1 SSWDIPEY
9 VGCNADGNGYVI
21 RVEDENNS
29 DVYADAA
36 FTVQGQLLATNI
48 SDTWAINTSYNIT
61 WNVVHGNIANVNIIG
76 SRDGNWG
83 GEEEFTIIGTTDADN
98 VTGFDVANFGTLGY
112 AGQGSYSWNIAELTP
127 SIISDQVKIKVLD
140 ADTDYSVESLAAATF
155 NIIGKFQV
163 TAPKLGDIVKIDEM
177 FEIKWNKWGTIS
189 LVKIEYSTDS
199 VNGVEGTWP
208 EITASTDNDGS
219 FEWTPTDA
227 VAITDNLFIK
237 VTDITQAGGISDV
250 SDDAVDVKGW
260 FEFTDAVDT
269 PLEDAVWQVGVQHE
283 ITWTKHGNISNVNVE
298 YSPTL
303 NEVDYVEIAGDI
315 SNTGSHLWTPNAVT
329 RTLSSAGYIR
339 VSDAADGESANNA
352 VSANFRLVGVIN
364 LISPT
369 GGEIYDVN
377 TTPNITWKTTGNVDK
392 VRIDYSKDGGT
403 FTSITAE
410 TPGGSGAET
419 SYQWN
424 IGDNPSPNVVVRVAD
439 KNEVTYCNA
448 TSSLVD
454 PIRIKVIFDIT
465 SGTMLPLAGQPVGL
479 ESPQTIKWGTTGSCP
494 QVKLELSVDEDHL
507 VWEPIITPVTGLVVN
522 TADGIIWDPV
532 DDRISNFCIIRVS
545 DSRDLEN
552 YADSGEFYI
561 RGQITLDQPNGG
573 EDLNVG
579 SSYDIKW
586 TTLGTIESVKLEY
599 SVDEGGTYPPTL
611 TDNPI
616 SLSVTALTDPP
627 LIANGQSTFSWSVP
641 DEISAKV
648 RVKVTDNNAGTV
660 TDESDA
666 NFNIRDVLSITE
678 ASFTQGET
686 LLVGTTR
693 AIGMTKVGSLSAVA
707 LEYSSDGVSYD
718 YCKDESNVEATSVDI
733 SGAAPYSFTW
743 KIPDHIDDNVTVRV
757 SSANEANQPALPAES
772 VDFKIKGILNVSAPI
787 QDEILGVD
795 DLYDIT
801 FTKTGS
807 IDEVEI
813 KYSVNGAGYN
823 EYCEDASNAEAT
835 AVDISGVGPSYTFTW
850 KVPNQISGN
859 ITVRVMDTSDSDVY
873 AESDPFKIAARL
885 KITTPNGGSFYEVG
899 HSCPI
904 NWKQHGNMP
913 DGKVD
918 LVYDTNEGLSF
929 YLIPIATAIDSD
941 ALLFDW
947 TTPDAIG
954 DKLRIKI
961 RDNDG
966 ATNTIEDISDTN
978 FEIRGKLELL
988 TPPLAGEDGEVLLIT
1003 ATKNVSWRKWGNI
1016 TSVKLEY
1023 TIDNV
1028 NYHSLNWDGTVEGA
1042 EVVVA
1047 TPGTGPYPE
1056 TYSYDWV
1063 IPDNPST
1070 TVKVKVSNYVNSD
1083 VYSDSGEVPFL
1094 IIRPGF
1100 GWLTPDPEASLNAL
1114 TATDPYVFTWDT
1126 FGTVD
1131 NVKILYSDT
1140 SGATWK
1146 DMFNDGAA
1154 VDPATEG
1161 TVISNQ
1167 GVNKG
1172 TKTLLNIPD
1181 DINSSVYLMILD
1193 AINIAAEKT
1202 LKNCQIRGELTLQ
1215 KPDSSSIW
1223 LAGGTGR
1230 IEWKTK
1236 GTLATIKIEYSK
1248 DGGESFTDP
1257 DGGMIAPMQLAA
1269 NPEGGNTFYLDWLVD
1284 GDAISPIC
1292 AVRIT
1297 DNLNDQVTDQFGN
1310 FPIKASFTVVSPTNT
1325 DTWIIDSTKTISWN
1339 TIGAVDKVDL
1349 YYFREST
1356 GQWVKINNDEEITNN
1371 SVGLTTYPWQVADS
1385 VSDIAK
1391 IKVVDVSDDTALRES
1406 SEFKIR
1412 GSLTLIYPND
1422 AGEEAIVGRT
1432 CSIQWEPHG
1441 SIGNVFVEYFLDP
1454 VWVPVPDPLD
1464 GDNIIANSG
1473 SVAWIVPD
1481 VLINGSSIEN
1491 ALIKV
1496 RSIDWPDTDPGLS
1509 ENAFRIIAGFTLLK
1523 PNGGEPVFAGTPY
1536 TIEWTCTSEY
1546 ISDVTID
1553 YSLDGGNDDY
1563 LYNILATTAN
1573 DASEIWDVPNDILIT
1588 DKARIRISDAGDA
1601 AAHDESNNNFFL
1613 RAKLELKQPDGEETF
1628 VIGVPNA
1635 VKWTCLGDIP
1645 QVNLEYT
1652 TTGDWADKRFI
1663 ATVTNNGEFS
1673 WTILDDFNF
1682 SDECLLRVSD
1692 PNDYLAQSDSE
1703 AAFRIVPGFVMT
1715 YPVGTEDFK
1724 MNTNETITWTCTAPS
1739 QLSTVTI
1746 WYSVNGG
1753 GSWGVLMQTDNDGE
1767 ELWESIGNGAGDIGV
1782 DKVTTKAQLR
1792 VGDPIDDTISAKSED
1807 FDISANFEIISP
1819 NGGGTYTVGD
1829 DVPISWTCNG
1839 TVSEVDLYY
1848 STGGVWNPI
1857 ETDVANSDT
1866 LNIGA
1871 SVDGSYNWSAN
1882 DAISKTVRVRVAD
1895 SVSDH
1900 PYADDDSDAD
1910 FRIKGNIWMKAPVL
1924 NDSWDIGQDYDVKWG
1939 WIGTIPEVKITYSI
1953 NGLAGPFNPVL
1964 ETYGTADDGIIANAV
1979 GSGGAA
1985 SEAAF
1990 SWTIP
1995 DEAAADTVIRIVDS
2009 RGSETDVTDDTGSFH
2024 IVGYIIAKE
2033 PVSTDVLEVD
2043 KTFDIKWE
2051 WGGTMPEVKI
2061 TYSTNG

>member
-1 SSWDIPEY
+1 
-9 VGCNADGNGYVI
+9 
-21 RVEDENNS
+21 
-29 DVYADAA
+29 
-36 FTVQGQLLATNI
+36 
-48 SDTWAINTSYNIT
+48 
-61 WNVVHGNIANVNIIG
+61 
-76 SRDGNWG
+76 
-83 GEEEFTIIGTTDADN
+83 
-98 VTGFDVANFGTLGY
+98 
-112 AGQGSYSWNIAELTP
+112 
-127 SIISDQVKIKVLD
+127 
-140 ADTDYSVESLAAATF
+140 
-155 NIIGKFQV
+155 
-163 TAPKLGDIVKIDEM
+163 M
-177 FEIKWNKWGTIS
+177 
-189 LVKIEYSTDS
+189 
-199 VNGVEGTWP
+199 
-208 EITASTDNDGS
+208 
-219 FEWTPTDA
+219 
-227 VAITDNLFIK
+227 
-237 VTDITQAGGISDV
+237 
-250 SDDAVDVKGW
+250 
-260 FEFTDAVDT
+260 
-269 PLEDAVWQVGVQHE
+269 
-283 ITWTKHGNISNVNVE
+283 
-298 YSPTL
+298 
-303 NEVDYVEIAGDI
+303 
-315 SNTGSHLWTPNAVT
+315 
-329 RTLSSAGYIR
+329 
-339 VSDAADGESANNA
+339 
-352 VSANFRLVGVIN
+352 
-364 LISPT
+364 
-369 GGEIYDVN
+369 
-377 TTPNITWKTTGNVDK
+377 
-392 VRIDYSKDGGT
+392 
-403 FTSITAE
+403 
-410 TPGGSGAET
+410 
-419 SYQWN
+419 
-424 IGDNPSPNVVVRVAD
+424 
-439 KNEVTYCNA
+439 
-448 TSSLVD
+448 
-454 PIRIKVIFDIT
+454 
-465 SGTMLPLAGQPVGL
+465 
-479 ESPQTIKWGTTGSCP
+479 
-494 QVKLELSVDEDHL
+494 
-507 VWEPIITPVTGLVVN
+507 
-522 TADGIIWDPV
+522 
-532 DDRISNFCIIRVS
+532 
-545 DSRDLEN
+545 
-552 YADSGEFYI
+552 
-561 RGQITLDQPNGG
+561 
-573 EDLNVG
+573 
-579 SSYDIKW
+579 
-586 TTLGTIESVKLEY
+586 
-599 SVDEGGTYPPTL
+599 
-611 TDNPI
+611 
-616 SLSVTALTDPP
+616 
-627 LIANGQSTFSWSVP
+627 
-641 DEISAKV
+641 
-648 RVKVTDNNAGTV
+648 
-660 TDESDA
+660 
-666 NFNIRDVLSITE
+666 
-678 ASFTQGET
+678 
-686 LLVGTTR
+686 
-693 AIGMTKVGSLSAVA
+693 
-707 LEYSSDGVSYD
+707 
-718 YCKDESNVEATSVDI
+718 
-733 SGAAPYSFTW
+733 
-743 KIPDHIDDNVTVRV
+743 
-757 SSANEANQPALPAES
+757 
-772 VDFKIKGILNVSAPI
+772 
-787 QDEILGVD
+787 
-795 DLYDIT
+795 
-801 FTKTGS
+801 
-807 IDEVEI
+807 
-813 KYSVNGAGYN
+813 
-823 EYCEDASNAEAT
+823 
-835 AVDISGVGPSYTFTW
+835 
-850 KVPNQISGN
+850 
-859 ITVRVMDTSDSDVY
+859 
-873 AESDPFKIAARL
+873 
-885 KITTPNGGSFYEVG
+885 
-899 HSCPI
+899 
-904 NWKQHGNMP
+904 
-913 DGKVD
+913 
-918 LVYDTNEGLSF
+918 
-929 YLIPIATAIDSD
+929 
-941 ALLFDW
+941 
-947 TTPDAIG
+947 
-954 DKLRIKI
+954 
-961 RDNDG
+961 
-966 ATNTIEDISDTN
+966 
-978 FEIRGKLELL
+978 
-988 TPPLAGEDGEVLLIT
+988 LIT

-1028 NYHSLNWDGTVEGA
+1028 IYHSLNWDGTVEGA

-1819 NGGGTYTVGD
+1819 NGGGMYTVGD

-1857 ETDVANSDT
+1857 ETDVANSDI

-2061 TYSTNG
+2061 TYSTNGAGGTFDPIKENYDIADDGIVANRAGGGGPGSEATYTWSVPDAISDNCVVKIADPDDATVDDDTDEFKIVGAFIMTSPNGTECWITRELHNITWITVGTIANVTLLYSKDDFGSDSNVIVASVANTDSYPWTVADDRSATVKVRVHDATDVDVYDDSDANFIIDYYTLNWVIRDLLTNVELSGLTVEAVSDKEDEWKTLTMPDNPAAPLGSPIAVELPYGFWTAIWSKTEFGDKQINFMCDEDKTLDTIYMETSAIHIWRAYSEFTYDAASDDLKITSWLERDGSVVSGAQTIDVNIYNDSGILIKTLNSSTPNSVGFFNLEWTSCDLASSVLYSTLTVIKNASGAEFKTPSSFSITETKQMKSTEDAVVEMRDSTLPAFQVAVQTTIDEGVAEQKAMIEDKMDEQINIIDTKTTEMKTSVDETLSSFEERTDEAITELKAGADQATKAGEELETIAKRQSGELIIPNSVLVGGNVEIRYRNTTGLLPLMDIISYDGVILYGAQPLYESATTPGLYGYDLFVDGNTFMPGKAFTVIVTESTTGNLQAGSIMVESTSLTSIEGLASSIPQIKSMTDAALEAIKGVEGTLATGGDVGIALNALQESIDDFPDFMDHQGPNEELINTLNDVSSRLSELAGGEGFDISGMIEDALEESPTIKELKKKTENIKSIVKFLQALFEHKFGGVEEEPVVSTSLSSGSLVVNVVAANPSSTKPQTTRVKVFLPKEVTPNDVIDLGGLDIEFDATKSIYYVFRDEIELAPKEIRVYKVEIEDIWFVSQTSIDIMKMRATKLAEALEGSEYEKDTNKIVDDIYNGLDEIVRVQNDIGLSREQHIGAYRVNIKKMEEYKSSLTDVEKLMIKRPDQIGAMTKAMTWKIILLVIGFIGLLAAVFFFTWYRKAGLTKEAIEQAKQFSFPEEEEAEEEETKK